1 MLTMRQKTAAAGL
14 LAAVAFS
21 VTGCSSDSGGGSAND
36 KIKGAGSEESASAS
50 PSASAS
56 ASAAA
61 EKNAPT
67 FAFPSDIKAKVERDP
82 AADAV
87 KDAVLRDVAYS
98 AQARLEAFSKGTGQT
113 ANMNRYFAAS
123 ALTYWTERVTT
134 VKKDGLTVSG
144 EYRFYG
150 FEVTDVAN
158 GKTAAVRYCEDQSKG
173 YSKEIKTQKVLH
185 TNPSDQDFILYTLQA
200 AKDSAGDWQVQRQSW
215 KKGDASC
222 VHG

>member
-1 MLTMRQKTAAAGL
+1 MLTMRQKATGVAL

-21 VTGCSSDSGGGSAND
+21 VTGCSSDSGDGSAND

-56 ASAAA
+56 AAA
-61 EKNAPT
+61 EKNAPA
-67 FAFPSDIKAKVERDP
+67 FAFPADVKATVQRDTTG
-82 AADAV
+82 DAV
-87 KDAVLRDVAYS
+87 KDAVLRDVAHS
-98 AQARLEAFSKGTGQT
+98 AQARLEAFGKGTGQT

-123 ALTYWTERVTT
+123 ALTYWTERVAT

-144 EYRFYG
+144 QYRFYG
-150 FEVTDVAN
+150 FKVTDVAN

-200 AKDSAGDWQVQRQSW
+200 AKDPAGDWQVQRQSW

-222 VHG
+222 VQG

>member
-1 MLTMRQKTAAAGL
+1 MLTTRQRAATAGL

-21 VTGCSSDSGGGSAND
+21 VAGCSSDSGHDSVSD
-36 KIKGAGSEESASAS
+36 KIKGAGSGESASAS
-50 PSASAS
+50 PTASAS
-56 ASAAA
+56 VAA

-67 FAFPSDIKAKVERDP
+67 FAFPSDIKANVERDST
-82 AADAV
+82 ADAV

-98 AQARLEAFSKGTGQT
+98 AQARLEAFAKGTGRT

-123 ALTYWTERVTT
+123 ALTYWTERVAT

-173 YSKEIKTQKVLH
+173 YSKEIKSQKVLH
-185 TNPSDQDFILYTLQA
+185 TEPSDQDFILYTLQA
-200 AKDSAGDWQVQRQSW
+200 SKDAAGDWQVQRQSW

>member
-1 MLTMRQKTAAAGL
+1 MLTKRQRAATAGL
-14 LAAVAFS
+14 LAAVAFA
-21 VTGCSSDSGGGSAND
+21 VTGCSSDSGGGSDGD
-36 KIKGAGSEESASAS
+36 KIEGAGSQENSSAS

-56 ASAAA
+56 A

-67 FAFPSDIKAKVERDP
+67 FAFPADIKVTVENDSTGD
-82 AADAV
+82 AA
-87 KDAVLRDVAYS
+87 KDAVLRDVAHS
-98 AQARLEAFSKGTGQT
+98 ARTRLEAFAKGDART

-123 ALTYWTERVTT
+123 ALTYWTERVAS

-144 EYRFYG
+144 DYRFYG
-150 FEVTDVAN
+150 FEVTDIEN

-185 TNPSDQDFILYTLQA
+185 TNPSDQDYILYTLQA
-200 AKDSAGDWQVQRQSW
+200 SKDSAGDWQVQRQSW

-222 VHG
+222 VQG